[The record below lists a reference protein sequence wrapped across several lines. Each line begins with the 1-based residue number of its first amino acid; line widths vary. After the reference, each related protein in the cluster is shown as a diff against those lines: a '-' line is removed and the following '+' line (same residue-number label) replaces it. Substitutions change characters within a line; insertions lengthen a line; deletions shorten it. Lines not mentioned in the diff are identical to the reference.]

1 MNSKKMPIKLVFQHY
16 DSRYHGRQGNQKSR
30 ESARMIEDVED
41 EEGVPSKR
49 ICFMYKCGDD
59 LRQDSLV
66 LNIIKVKT
74 LF

>member
-1 MNSKKMPIKLVFQHY
+1 MV
-16 DSRYHGRQGNQKSR
+16 
-30 ESARMIEDVED
+30 EDVED

-74 LF
+74 LFLKMEIPVYFFDSMIVLFDPIYI